1 VGTNGIECERIL
13 TDADF
18 KKIKRM
24 KKKLEEEKAEK
35 AKNENLGDYAL
46 HRPAFNF
53 EDERRRLKSLEVSI
67 QQKFDRKSTRDPSS
81 RGAPE
86 DEEEEEEEDMDLE
99 AAEEG
104 DDEML
109 EFEEGEL
116 EGEEEEGDLEGEDEE
131 LDGEEEEGDEE
142 GGFDGEEE
150 DLEEAGSGGMEE
162 EELEEPQPS
171 SKKRQ
176 AAAPRKAEKQ
186 PSLSEEGSN
195 SDEVH
200 SSYFDESESE
210 EQPMDPR
217 STFLS
222 ASAIYDRD
230 KIRRKLTRDDIKKQK
245 ERNRDEQKQKK
256 VGHKLKNR
264 GRLTNQ
270 QKRKNNPYQMFIQK
284 KRLQNRLIDLKK
296 AQKKIAKK
304 QQKGHCRA
312 RLGRSKNKK
321 VF

>member
-1 VGTNGIECERIL
+1 MGTKGIECERIL

-18 KKIKRM
+18 KKIKRL
-24 KKKLEEEKAEK
+24 KKRLEEEKAEK
-35 AKNENLGDYAL
+35 DRNENLGDFAL
-46 HRPAFNF
+46 HRPSFNF
-53 EDERRRLKSLEVSI
+53 EEERRRLKSLEKTI

-86 DEEEEEEEDMDLE
+86 EEEEEEVMDLE

-109 EFEEGEL
+109 EFGEEEMEELDEEELEGLEEGEDDI
-116 EGEEEEGDLEGEDEE
+116 EGEEEEGDFE
-131 LDGEEEEGDEE
+131 
-142 GGFDGEEE
+142 GEEE
-150 DLEEAGSGGMEE
+150 DLEAGESDGMEE
-162 EELEEPQPS
+162 EELQAPKPAKQ
-171 SKKRQ
+171 RQ
-176 AAAPRKAEKQ
+176 AAELEAEA
-186 PSLSEEGSN
+186 SNN
-195 SDEVH
+195 SDEVN
-200 SSYFDESESE
+200 SSFFDESESS
-210 EQPMDPR
+210 EQPADPR
-217 STFLS
+217 SSFLS
-222 ASAIYDRD
+222 ASAIYDKD

-312 RLGRSKNKK
+312 RLGKSKNKK
-321 VF
+321 IV

>member
-1 VGTNGIECERIL
+1 MGTKGIECERIL

-18 KKIKRM
+18 KKIKRL
-24 KKKLEEEKAEK
+24 KKRLEEEKAEK
-35 AKNENLGDYAL
+35 DRNENLGDFAL
-46 HRPAFNF
+46 HRPSFNF
-53 EDERRRLKSLEVSI
+53 EEERRRLKSLEKTI

-86 DEEEEEEEDMDLE
+86 EEEEEEVMDLE

-109 EFEEGEL
+109 EFGEEEMEELDEDDIEGEEGEDDI
-116 EGEEEEGDLEGEDEE
+116 EGEEEEGDFE
-131 LDGEEEEGDEE
+131 
-142 GGFDGEEE
+142 GEEE
-150 DLEEAGSGGMEE
+150 DLEAGESDGMEE
-162 EELEEPQPS
+162 EELQAPKPAKQ
-171 SKKRQ
+171 RQ
-176 AAAPRKAEKQ
+176 AAGPARQLRNELEAEA
-186 PSLSEEGSN
+186 SNN
-195 SDEVH
+195 SDEVN
-200 SSYFDESESE
+200 SSFFDESESS
-210 EQPMDPR
+210 EQPADPR
-217 STFLS
+217 SSFLS
-222 ASAIYDRD
+222 ASAIYDKD

-284 KRLQNRLIDLKK
+284 KRLQSRLIDLKK

-312 RLGRSKNKK
+312 RLGKSKNKK
-321 VF
+321 VT